1 MQAAGAG
8 GGSSGAIG
16 GVNTVTPVRTMRPG
30 HIDSDI
36 EDLAVPKQSNQQHD
50 RGAFQPTVSA
60 LEASPAAVPKQQGAA
75 AGTSSSTALRSLH
88 TDHFEPPQLSLVQV
102 LITLVAYFFLV
113 TDIPR
118 AGASIDQLPY
128 KQIEPN
134 VYSMYGPTILP
145 TMSLVR
151 TLDPKDATKHTITS
165 PTDSSGVPVDAF
177 KYATSSYGLRSILAE
192 RVDSMTWPTCMSSY
206 DESCP
211 KVLPLELVFEMLE
224 DLVETITENAANTTS
239 YKSMSDLTQSTLGAQ
254 FGSLNGSTVITRE
267 YLSTLPQ
274 RVRFAIRAKARWIDG
289 ASNFLSHYILDQKYW
304 MSTWATVFDDFN
316 ATYPGMDI
324 CLDDLDR
331 PLFCEKSWADFSRLA
346 PDGSPGASIGKIWDD
361 VSDKAVV
368 LQQRHPTK
376 TLDMT
381 VVETETDP
389 LTLLGGAVVLAHKLY
404 NVVVLYRVRECVQL
418 AVVND
423 PTTTSKATTTQCT
436 TLELHDVR
444 YEGSVLYTDAIEWRY
459 ITKTMRYFAQIYN
472 IARLFGLVAACYGAV
487 RATRDHAS
495 LDFVRRVKLALR
507 IFFAIPSQVVVYG
520 SFLPV
525 FVYAAAHVIDGV
537 ILYQINDGKM
547 HSLTG
552 FFANHFGDMVALVS
566 VRMRNVWVVAV
577 LARLLVFVQTSGGW
591 TPAKGVSGIQSFL
604 LPFISCVAIVFVLR
618 ASSLQDARILETNE
632 VEPAATFMFIRAE
645 TLDTWKMNAFGLY
658 NDVLSLTLTAT
669 AYAVALVALQLVRR
683 GYYGRRDTSRDA
695 LFLATS
701 DVPYAAGFLWDPS
714 CLVVCWG
721 HEIYAP
727 VLRLLGPNASL
738 DGPVSMRTSSTGLAR
753 RGSNVATKAMETR
766 HVLMNVAFLSDPWTF
781 LTMKLGHTR
790 IHLFEFLA
798 LERKLLHPYSK
809 ARFLREFEMKTDDLV
824 LLGTFNVSELA
835 WEQIITCR

>member
-1 MQAAGAG
+1 MQAAG
-8 GGSSGAIG
+8 GSSGVIG
-16 GVNTVTPVRTMRPG
+16 GANAVTPVRGMCIG
-30 HIDSDI
+30 HVDSEI
-36 EDLAVPKQSNQQHD
+36 EDLAAPSKQNTQPRD
-50 RGAFQPTVSA
+50 GTFQPAVSTIS
-60 LEASPAAVPKQQGAA
+60 ASPAGPKHQSAS
-75 AGTSSSTALRSLH
+75 AGSSSSSALRSLH
-88 TDHFEPPQLSLVQV
+88 TEHFEPPQLSLVQV

-118 AGASIDQLPY
+118 AGASVDELPY

-145 TMSLVR
+145 TVSLAR
-151 TLDPKDATKHTITS
+151 TFDAKDATRFTI
-165 PTDSSGVPVDAF
+165 SSATNSAGVSADAF

-192 RVDSMTWPTCMSSY
+192 RVDAMAWPKCMSEY
-206 DESCP
+206 DTSCP
-211 KVLPLELVFEMLE
+211 ETLSLELVFEMLE
-224 DLVETITENAANTTS
+224 DLVETIASNAANTTS

-274 RVRFAIRAKARWIDG
+274 RVRFAIRSKARWIDG

-316 ATYPGMDI
+316 ASNPGMDI

-346 PDGSPGASIGKIWDD
+346 PDGSPGAAIGKIWDD
-361 VSDKAVV
+361 ISDKAAA
-368 LQQRHPTK
+368 LQKLHPTK

-381 VVETETDP
+381 IVETETDP

-404 NVVVLYRVRECVQL
+404 NVVVVYRVRECVSL
-418 AVVND
+418 TSSTA
-423 PTTTSKATTTQCT
+423 TTTVSTTTQCT
-436 TLELHDVR
+436 TLELHEVR

-472 IARLFGLVAACYGAV
+472 IVRLLGLGAACYGAV
-487 RATRDHAS
+487 RATKDAAS
-495 LDFVRRVKLALR
+495 LDFVARVKMALR
-507 IFFAIPSQVVVYG
+507 ILFAIPSQVVVYG
-520 SFLPV
+520 SFIPV

-547 HSLTG
+547 HSLSE
-552 FFANHFGDMVALVS
+552 FFSNHFGDMVELVA
-566 VRMRNVWVVAV
+566 VRMRNVWVIAI
-577 LARLLVFVQTSGGW
+577 LARIFVFVQTSGGW
-591 TPAKGVSGIQSFL
+591 TPAKGVSGIKGFL
-604 LPFISCVAIVFVLR
+604 LPFISCIAIAFVLR
-618 ASSLQDARILETNE
+618 ASSLQDSRILETNE
-632 VEPAATFMFIRAE
+632 VEPAATFMYIRAE

-658 NDVLSLTLTAT
+658 NDFLSLGLTVM
-669 AYAVALVALQLVRR
+669 AYVVVLVALQLVRR
-683 GYYGRRDTSRDA
+683 CYYKHDTSKDS
-695 LFLATS
+695 LFFASS
-701 DVPYAAGFLWDPS
+701 DVPYSSGFLWDPS

-727 VLRLLGPNASL
+727 LLGTSNSLGPMSSAGNNPN
-738 DGPVSMRTSSTGLAR
+738 RTSSTGLAR
-753 RGSNVATKAMETR
+753 RGSNVVTKVVESR
-766 HVLMNVAFLSDPWTF
+766 YVLMNVAFLSDPWNY
-781 LTMKLGHTR
+781 LAMKFGHTR
-790 IHLFEFLA
+790 IHLFELLA

-809 ARFLREFEMKTDDLV
+809 ARFLREYEMKSDDLA
-824 LLGTFNVSELA
+824 LLGTFNVSELV